1 MLKQSS
7 ASYLFQKLS
16 EDLSFLIEKRERLVK
31 ASRDVTYQSK
41 KVIYLLH
48 RAVDEE
54 PLSVFS
60 KAEEQLHTIRKLI
73 CDLILSEL
81 SLENYYRFHEVFT
94 TALQEYTEARLF
106 CAYLKEN
113 RIMTLD
119 ELNAEIAHQSEQPT
133 EGLREETTQ
142 QFITS
147 ISPKDYILGLVD
159 SSGELMRHCINCA
172 SRNETDK
179 AFQVECVLRQLST
192 EIKFVGVYLSRWN
205 DNLDNKLEAI
215 RANLGKVE
223 NACYQLYIRGMEFRQ
238 H

>member
-7 ASYLFQKLS
+7 ISYLFQKLS
-16 EDLSFLIEKRERLVK
+16 EDLSFLIEKRERLLK

-54 PLSVFS
+54 PLAVFS

-113 RIMTLD
+113 RIMTLE

-133 EGLREETTQ
+133 EGLR
-142 QFITS
+142 
-147 ISPKDYILGLVD
+147 D
-159 SSGELMRHCINCA
+159 SNRKRPSSL
-172 SRNETDK
+172 
-179 AFQVECVLRQLST
+179 
-192 EIKFVGVYLSRWN
+192 
-205 DNLDNKLEAI
+205 
-215 RANLGKVE
+215 
-223 NACYQLYIRGMEFRQ
+223 
-238 H
+238 